1 MVPGYPNMR
10 TISHSFSPI
19 PTITYSLSLQCDQ
32 IGRFLKVLGNKF
44 SFKSS
49 PKVFCDFW
57 ALLKNITFL
66 VKSSMV
72 NFWATF
78 GTSWATFYFS
88 TWSHCLSLS
97 HNQIFSIC
105 IFSFPSI
112 FLFSRYTHFSFS
124 FSPIAHIQFLSQTD
138 PHKDTEWEVIPI
150 LEAVSFQMDI
160 QIRSHGCIR

>member
-88 TWSHCLSLS
+88 IWSHCLSLS
-97 HNQIFSIC
+97 RSNFFYLYFFFPVHFSVFTLHSFFLLIFTHCTYSISFSDRPTQRHRMRGHTYTRSSIFSNGYTNTK
-105 IFSFPSI
+105 
-112 FLFSRYTHFSFS
+112 SRMYT
-124 FSPIAHIQFLSQTD
+124 
-138 PHKDTEWEVIPI
+138 
-150 LEAVSFQMDI
+150 
-160 QIRSHGCIR
+160 